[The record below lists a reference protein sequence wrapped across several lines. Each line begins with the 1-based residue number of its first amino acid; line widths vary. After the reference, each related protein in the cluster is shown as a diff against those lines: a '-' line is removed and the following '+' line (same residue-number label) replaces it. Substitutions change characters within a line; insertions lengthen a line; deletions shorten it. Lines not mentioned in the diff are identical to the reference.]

1 MHAVGQVSHLAER
14 GKGVFRCGTPHH
26 HHLSQESGSVRD
38 LLPLSPPAAP
48 PPQAGKQETLS
59 PVGEERDRCFDV
71 CSQRAVIEGGAGRG
85 SDARE

>member
-14 GKGVFRCGTPHH
+14 GKGVLRCGTPHHH

-48 PPQAGKQETLS
+48 PPSWQEGNFE
-59 PVGEERDRCFDV
+59 PC
-71 CSQRAVIEGGAGRG
+71 GGGTRQVF
-85 SDARE
+85 